1 MPTTRV
7 PQSGDVWL
15 VDFSPQVGR
24 EQAGLR
30 PGLVIS
36 NDQFNRLPNDL
47 HIVVP
52 ITSTDRGLTFQ
63 VRVAPPEG
71 GLTKPSVIMCDQEK
85 AQSIERFQRYIG
97 RVTQDT
103 LSRVRQAVERFLEE
117 TPSER

>member
-15 VDFSPQVGR
+15 IDFSPQIGR

-36 NDQFNRLPNDL
+36 HDRFNRLPNGL

-52 ITSTDRGLTFQ
+52 ITSTDRGLAYHL
-63 VRVAPPEG
+63 RISPPEG
-71 GLTKPSVIMCDQEK
+71 GLHNPSVIMCDQEK
-85 AQSIERFQRYIG
+85 SQSIKRFERYLGSVTPEILA
-97 RVTQDT
+97 RVQETVAT
-103 LSRVRQAVERFLEE
+103 LIER
-117 TPSER
+117 